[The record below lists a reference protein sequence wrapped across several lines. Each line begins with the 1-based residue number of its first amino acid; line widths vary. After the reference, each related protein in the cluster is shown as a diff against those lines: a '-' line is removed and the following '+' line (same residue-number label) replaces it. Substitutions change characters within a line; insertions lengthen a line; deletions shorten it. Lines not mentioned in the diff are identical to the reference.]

1 MARKK
6 LQGFTTIRDWLSKEL
21 TKISDSDMTI
31 RRKDNAAK
39 KATEKAKQA
48 LWIKTAE
55 RRPVK
60 EEDKYFTPEENQITA
75 VTHNRYVTRLR
86 RDLEEMGFLS
96 FTFESDVQAIISVF
110 GKRAGGLG
118 KIDTST
124 YKKAKA
130 CIDSEIGKAEKSLK
144 RTKKEATK
152 KEIESYLSELKNLKP
167 RNPCMLFLVRTRTER
182 NNMAKRLQDRKEKY
196 QKKPRVIEALKILE
210 MIHALLKKDTWQE
223 LTLGLALATG
233 RRSVEIIYFGDFKQ
247 VGEYQLSFSGQRK
260 TKMYGNK
267 EFSIPSLVDTD
278 IVINA
283 VERLRSTT
291 RIESLISK
299 LDAKG
304 LHEAEYARQI
314 NGSVAAT
321 LNQLIRDTFNPEQK
335 KKEHWILKDSR
346 ALYARISYANYVANA
361 KKAGRVPSQDSVFF
375 SDVLGHTDPNEQA
388 SYKQFVISDEENLNA
403 YQLKKAKKEGAL
415 LEYADRLPLLVEV
428 STTEAI
434 VSRRAFG
441 KYHEWVIEQVKANN
455 DFVIDTGTLR
465 KQLGGNPKIIG
476 EYVALMKELQLD
488 KPNLIQ
494 LTAKKAKPKP
504 EPITETLTK
513 QVAITLTY
521 YVSVDIEYQH
531 ETTDDMEERDYDQDK
546 ISELV
551 DEAVSDKVWDLD
563 GSDYNDLEWDFDC

>member
-6 LQGFTTIRDWLSKEL
+6 LQGFTNIRDWLSNEL
-21 TKISDSDMTI
+21 TKINSSDMTI
-31 RRKDNAAK
+31 RRKNNAAK
-39 KATEKAKQA
+39 RATEKAKQA

-60 EEDKYFTPEENQITA
+60 EDDKYFKPEENQITA

-96 FTFESDVQAIISVF
+96 FSFENDVQEIISIF
-110 GKRAGGLG
+110 GKRAGGL
-118 KIDTST
+118 KNIDTST
-124 YKKAKA
+124 YKKAKS

-144 RTKKEATK
+144 RIKKEATK
-152 KEIESYLSELKNLKP
+152 KEVESYLSKLLELKP
-167 RNPCMLFLVRTRTER
+167 RNPCMLYLVRTRTER
-182 NNMAKRLQDRKEKY
+182 NNMARRLQDRKEKY
-196 QKKPRVIEALKILE
+196 QKKPRVIEALKVLE

-233 RRSVEIIYFGDFKQ
+233 RRSVEVIHFGDFKKL
-247 VGEYQLSFSGQRK
+247 GEYQLSFSGQRK
-260 TKMYGNK
+260 TKMYGSK

-283 VERLRSTT
+283 VERLRSTA
-291 RIESLISK
+291 RIQRLIDN
-299 LDAKG
+299 LHLKG
-304 LHEAEYARQI
+304 LHEAEFARQI
-314 NGSVAAT
+314 NSSVAAT
-321 LNQLIRDTFNPEQK
+321 LNQLIRDTFNPEGK

-346 ALYARISYANYVANA
+346 AIYARIAYANYVANA

-434 VSRRAFG
+434 VSRRAFV
-441 KYHEWVIEQVKANN
+441 KYHDWAIEQVKANN

-504 EPITETLTK
+504 EPITETLTRR
-513 QVAITLTY
+513 VAITLTY
-521 YVSVDIEYQH
+521 YVSVDIDYEH
-531 ETTDDMEERDYDQDK
+531 ETDDDMEDQDYDEDK
-546 ISELV
+546 IYNLL
-551 DEAVSDKVWDLD
+551 DEAVRDKIWDLD
-563 GSDYNDLEWDFDC
+563 GSDCDDLEWEES